1 MNIETATAQQ
11 REAITTDAH
20 RVLVLAGPGSG
31 KTATTVARIHHL
43 IYAVGTT
50 PSEIVAITFTNAAAR
65 ELEER
70 IAKECG
76 DDVKLGYVGTLH
88 GFCLRMLKEHGG
100 FLGYGARI
108 SIISPESAEDLLV
121 SKAKTLG
128 CKTPI
133 KELLKLKDAGRP
145 PRGERLT
152 GNQVVIANY
161 FDDLR
166 DAGIVDFD
174 VLLTEALR
182 LFRDLCGN
190 EFLGFRHLFVDEV
203 QDSSETDWEIYD
215 ALVIE
220 NKFFVG
226 DPDQAIYAFRGGD
239 VSEMLARCST
249 HKVIRLEENFRSR
262 SEICEAAQNLIE
274 HNKDR
279 VPKRTWSVKGHGGEV
294 VYHFGKMNEGEEL
307 ATVTRCIQQ
316 FSQAIDPAIEP
327 FKVRAELTELIP
339 SIAVLARTNAIASSF
354 RKGLAAVGIP
364 VVAVQSSGLPKDWP
378 VVRAL
383 VEFLSN
389 PENDTLAQF
398 LLISLYE
405 KKGAS
410 PKEAREAV
418 HAAKRAANAAGKT
431 LNRANLGFK
440 RRETCADIAQILVK
454 ENISAESRMLVAEQL
469 KEVGASA
476 SVLDLSL
483 ALAQVKGINQES
495 GTGVECMTI
504 HASKGRE
511 FDVVFVVGVEEKIL
525 PSNWGGATLE
535 EERRL
540 AYVAITR
547 ARSCLV
553 ITSSATRATPW
564 GALGA
569 QTPSRFIQEM
579 IGGAS

>member
-43 IYAVGTT
+43 IYACGTT

-100 FLGYGARI
+100 FLGYGSRI

-133 KELLKLKDAGRP
+133 KELLKLKGAGRP
-145 PRGERLT
+145 PRGQRLS

-182 LFRDLCGN
+182 LFRDVVGSFSFN
-190 EFLGFRHLFVDEV
+190 FRHLFVDEV
-203 QDSSETDWEIYD
+203 QDSSATDWEIYD

-249 HKVIRLEENFRSR
+249 HKVIALEENFRSR
-262 SEICEAAQNLIE
+262 SEICQAAQNLIE
-274 HNKDR
+274 YNKDR

-294 VYHFGKMNEGEEL
+294 AYHFGKMNEGEEL
-307 ATVTRCIQQ
+307 SAVYRSIVQ
-316 FSQAIDPAIEP
+316 FTQALADKEP
-327 FKVRAELTELIP
+327 TITP
-339 SIAVLARTNAIASSF
+339 SIAVLARTNAIATSF
-354 RKGLAAVGIP
+354 RKGLAASGIP
-364 VVAVQSSGLPKDWP
+364 VVAVQTSGLPKDWP

-398 LLISLYE
+398 LLIALYE

-431 LNRANLGFK
+431 LNRANLGFE
-440 RRETCADIAQILVK
+440 RRENCADIAQILVK

-469 KEVGASA
+469 KEVGAGA

-495 GTGVECMTI
+495 GEGVECMTI

-511 FDVVFVVGVEEKIL
+511 FDAVFVVGAEEKIL
-525 PSNWGGATLE
+525 PSNWGGATIE

-547 ARSCLV
+547 ARSLLV

-579 IGGAS
+579 IGGAA